1 MRADAERNRQR
12 LLDAA
17 TQMFC
22 ERGLEV
28 GVGEI
33 AQQAGVGRG
42 TLFRN
47 FPSKEH
53 LIAAIVVERMRESI
67 SRGQAALEAADA
79 GQALFDLIEQSVGR
93 SQTDR
98 ALFDAIADTW
108 LANDEIREV
117 HSQLLEMLDGL
128 VRKAQAQ
135 GVVRDDVSAVDVLMM
150 VKGVCEAVS
159 AFQHVSPDI
168 ALRQLDLVRSAIS
181 PPGVAPPCAGRRPRS
196 TTSSKPR
203 RRRPKAPA
211 SRYGLS
217 VPKRRSRSPR
227 DTGSAR
233 PSRQANTAG
242 VVTTPARTPERKS
255 RLTPSRTSSPRRSAS
270 KRSRSSPSPRA
281 RSHRCGSSSRA

>member
-22 ERGLEV
+22 ERGLDV

-33 AQQAGVGRG
+33 AHQAGVGRG

-53 LIAAIVVERMRESI
+53 LIAAIVVKRMRESI
-67 SRGQAALEAADA
+67 SRGQLALQAPDA
-79 GQALFDLIEQSVGR
+79 GEALFDLIEQSVGR

-117 HSQLLEMLDGL
+117 HGQLLEMLDAL
-128 VRKAQAQ
+128 VRKAQAA
-135 GVVRDDVSAVDVLMM
+135 GSVRDDISAVDVLMM
-150 VKGVCEAVS
+150 VKGICES
-159 AFQHVSPDI
+159 ISSFQHVNPDV

-181 PPGVAPPCAGRRPRS
+181 APGAAPSLRGAPPTIDDLAQAAPPVSKARR
-196 TTSSKPR
+196 
-203 RRRPKAPA
+203 AA
-211 SRYGLS
+211 
-217 VPKRRSRSPR
+217 
-227 DTGSAR
+227 
-233 PSRQANTAG
+233 TA
-242 VVTTPARTPERKS
+242 
-255 RLTPSRTSSPRRSAS
+255 
-270 KRSRSSPSPRA
+270 
-281 RSHRCGSSSRA
+281 